1 MAFDGSPARTAKCAM
16 FHKVLIAN
24 RAEIACRIT
33 RTAHRLGIKVAAV
46 YSDADAG
53 ARHVRLA
60 DEAWSLGG
68 GPAADTYLQAEKI
81 VRAAKEAGA
90 EAVHPGYGFLS
101 ENATFAAACAA
112 AGVVFIGPPV
122 AAIEAMGSK
131 SAAKSRMQVAGV
143 PTLPGY
149 HGDEQTADAL
159 ERRANELGFPLII
172 KPSGG
177 GGGKGMHIVNEP
189 GELRAA
195 LATAKRL
202 AAAAFKDDR
211 LLLERYLPVPR
222 HVEVQVFAD
231 RHGGLVH
238 LFDRDCSVQRR
249 HQKLIEEAP
258 APGIDEDVRNR
269 LHAAACTVARE
280 VGYVGA
286 GTIEF
291 LLNGREFYFMEMNTR
306 LQVEHPVTESIT
318 GLDLVEWQLR
328 VAAGERLPLTQS
340 QITSRGHSVEVR
352 LCAEDPAKGFV
363 PSAGELELLRWP
375 TAATGLR
382 VDAGFETGDTVSTLY
397 DSLLGKIVASGDS
410 RDAAID
416 RLESGLDEL
425 RVSGVATNA
434 QWLAR
439 ALERPD
445 FRTGQ
450 VSTAFVERN
459 GEALA
464 VEPDAALVAPF
475 AAAAYAASLAP
486 KGRVRSPWTLADGFR
501 PGLPPAIRVRLRQA
515 ERVLDA
521 TVGAQGPN
529 GSDVRVASVAT
540 AAAKPTNSGSPPRPR
555 SEAEP
560 TTSNSRVIRL
570 ADDGPLQQWQSAA
583 GGERA
588 SVLVSDTRI
597 TVWRGHNRRVFD
609 IDDGRHFEV
618 VSAAHAGSLSTP
630 LPGVVVS
637 IAVKD
642 GDQVAAGQ
650 TLLVIEAMKME
661 HAIKAPRAGVVKG
674 LKHRVGDRVR
684 EGAAL
689 VELE

>member
-1 MAFDGSPARTAKCAM
+1 M

-46 YSDADAG
+46 YSEADAS

-60 DEAWSLGG
+60 DEAWALGA
-68 GPAADTYLQAEKI
+68 GPAADNYLHIEKI
-81 VRAAKEAGA
+81 LHAAQQAGA
-90 EAVHPGYGFLS
+90 QAIHPGYGFLS
-101 ENATFAAACAA
+101 ENAAFAAACDA
-112 AGVVFIGPPV
+112 AGIVFIGPPV

-131 SAAKSRMQVAGV
+131 SAAKSRMHAAGV

-149 HGDEQTADAL
+149 HGDEQSIDAL
-159 ERRANELGFPLII
+159 ERRAIELGFPLLI

-177 GGGKGMHIVNEP
+177 GGGKGMHIVTEP

-195 LATAKRL
+195 IATAKRL

-211 LLLERYLPVPR
+211 LLLERYLPAPR

-231 RHGGLVH
+231 QHGGLVH

-258 APGIDEDVRNR
+258 APGIDADVRSR

-291 LLNGREFYFMEMNTR
+291 LLSGREFYFMEMNTR

-328 VAAGERLPLTQS
+328 VAAGERLPRQS
-340 QITSRGHSVEVR
+340 DIRSRGHSVEVR
-352 LCAEDPAKGFV
+352 LCAENPAKGFV
-363 PSAGELELLRWP
+363 PSAGDLELLRWP
-375 TAATGLR
+375 TAAPGLR
-382 VDAGFETGDTVSTLY
+382 VDAGFETGDTVSPLY

-410 RDAAID
+410 RELAID
-416 RLESGLDEL
+416 RLASGLDEL

-445 FRTGQ
+445 FRSGE
-450 VSTAFVERN
+450 VSTAFVGRN
-459 GEALA
+459 AAALA
-464 VEPDAALVAPF
+464 VEADVATLAPF

-486 KGRVRSPWTLADGFR
+486 KRSVRSPWNLADGFR
-501 PGLPPAIRVRLRQA
+501 AGLPPAIRVRLRQG
-515 ERVLDA
+515 ERALDA
-521 TVGAQGPN
+521 TVGAQSTTD
-529 GSDVRVASVAT
+529 SDVRIASVP
-540 AAAKPTNSGSPPRPR
+540 AKSPNAGSPRPR
-555 SEAEP
+555 VEP
-560 TTSNSRVIRL
+560 APESRFRMIRL
-570 ADDGPLQQWQSAA
+570 PDDLPLQQWQSAA

-597 TVWRGHNRRVFD
+597 TVWRGHDRCVFE
-609 IDDGRHFEV
+609 IDDGRHFDV
-618 VSAAHAGSLSTP
+618 TSAAQGGSLATP

-637 IAVKD
+637 IAVKE
-642 GDQVAAGQ
+642 GEKVAAGQ

-661 HAIKAPRAGVVKG
+661 HAIKAPRAGVVKA

-684 EGAAL
+684 EGAPLA
-689 VELE
+689 ELD